1 MKTGHA
7 PGLASASGTQKQNRD
22 EDNAEFF
29 QRRGT
34 RVGMGNHT
42 ESTGASLPFAGARSL
57 CALCGTQ
64 LSVEASFRRGGGVAL
79 YLSPVATRVVSEHAW
94 PGGDF

>member
-1 MKTGHA
+1 MKTGHV
-7 PGLASASGTQKQNRD
+7 PSLASASGTRKQNRD
-22 EDNAEFF
+22 EDTAEFF

-64 LSVEASFRRGGGVAL
+64 LSVEASFRLGGWVAL
-79 YLSPVATRVVSEHAW
+79 YLSPVATRVTSEHSW
-94 PGGDF
+94 RGGDF